1 MQSAAHNTDNNT
13 IQFGFEDY
21 DDNYHYGHSEED
33 EDLIMKE
40 FKNKLNNEYTIVDF
54 IAKEGSLFLSSDVV
68 SKSGFQFRIKA
79 DENHIRMFPADEM
92 IFSEFMKFYEF
103 ILPWKRVHD

>member
-1 MQSAAHNTDNNT
+1 
-13 IQFGFEDY
+13 
-21 DDNYHYGHSEED
+21 
-33 EDLIMKE
+33 MKE

-68 SKSGFQFRIKA
+68 SKSGFPFRIKA
-79 DENHIRMFPADEM
+79 DENHIRMFPAGEM

-103 ILPWKRVHD
+103 ILKSIDPRAELVV